1 MGGNNNLNYT
11 SSNTNDLITDG
22 VGDSKF
28 KGNYVLN
35 SEVLDIANVD
45 LMNPFSNTTA
55 IYVTNQSANNSTG
68 LSTFSSEG
76 GIYNCTVNPGD
87 NYKPTVGAFFA
98 GSYLDEHTSSSLTQS
113 APSLIEWL
121 SAGGSSTGSNGD
133 YAILNGPMS
142 GGNLAKK
149 ISGSW
154 YYAGAVYATQ
164 QHSVQAYSG
173 YRVFNS
179 TAKHISIGFYLDSW
193 RNNAYVENNQFI
205 DVDSGFRSVVSDIS
219 LTSSYNNVV
228 IKNNYVKLARHDR
241 SYIYGH
247 GAIFYGIDQSTSSG
261 SILRHID
268 NLVIENNIFELPISS
283 SKSIYQY
290 PPFVFREYP
299 RYVGLWFTSEVY
311 PSGSQ
316 PNLHRSVLIKNNNF
330 VNWNPVKSE
339 LITGGE
345 AYGYNV
351 PFFFNYSTSSADFDT
366 SDNPAGPFPNSLIKF
381 KNKTLSNYI
390 IEGNIYNDSIYPSTS
405 SIVPITFNMVGTGN
419 QYYYPVDQV
428 SRLGS
433 VTATTLANGYQVLS
447 SGNYSHAEG
456 SLTTASGDYS
466 HAEGIQTKAT
476 GQGANSKGGGTLS
489 SGAGAHSEGI
499 YTTASANYSHAE
511 GHLTEAASQLSH
523 AVGSGSWAGYSIFT
537 GLPSAAS
544 IASHAEG
551 LFTRTSGV
559 GSHSEGSGSIAAGV
573 ASHAEGQSTIASGI
587 ASHAEGFN
595 TTASG
600 NYSHAEGRDTHASG
614 SNSHA
619 EGSASFASGITS
631 HAEGKQTHASGSDSH
646 AEGFVTIARGSF
658 SHAEGYSTVAYNTA
672 AHAEGSQTHASGSDS
687 HSEGY
692 QTSASGE
699 YSHAEGYN
707 TTARGNGSHVEGSY
721 TFATGSHSHAEG
733 YYTSASGN
741 YSHAEGFQTIVS
753 GIGAHV
759 EGFQTTA
766 SANYSHAEG
775 QSTTAI
781 GQSSHAEGQSTTAN
795 GLASHAEGFQTLAIG
810 PYSHAEGLSTTAS
823 ADYQHV
829 SGKFN
834 VTSSNT
840 NNLFIIGNGTSN
852 ISRSNVLVVDTG
864 SVTIGGYGGLILA
877 PDIFHNF
884 GEGGQLS
891 LCDSQSR
898 VTYMIDEIN
907 DTYSGRNESL
917 MRISAE
923 GYLETN
929 GRATLRQ
936 GSIALSVAIQDY
948 DVLGNSSSYS
958 TFIQTPLY
966 ISSSRH
972 IFTSNEG
979 NVGLGMVDVYRNNP
993 ITPSERLHVSGNIIA
1008 TGFVSGSSGR
1018 FTSITSSNV
1027 SASGFVSASTVAAN
1041 SIYASSFT
1049 SSLTSAVGYSGY
1061 MPSEF
1066 MVAVSDEISNIAT
1079 GNNKLRFIFPFTLTG
1094 STLTAYVHTAPVG
1107 SQITCSVTI
1116 GGSTISASIGTS
1128 AKSGSASATYYIT
1141 KYQEVLVNIT
1151 QVGSTTAGQGLK
1163 LIFEGMRKI

>member
-1 MGGNNNLNYT
+1 MANEFKIENGLIVNGNMSASGAIIANTLTALSIIITGSLVGTPEMYGAVGDGITDDQLSFKHALISHSLVELSAKTYAIRGFLGMPSYRTLRGKGKDKTIIKVMDNSPYGYGHALTVIQNTFFQDTIYWLGSTIGTSVGSGSVDVDHRDTAIVDKAPDSPLYNQSQTQDWAGLGYWSYDTGHGGLVGARKNVIIEDLTIDCNFNNQAKHSSWNHANNPSSASNGGGGHYVPRYSWKVRPTVHAIELSGENIVVNNVKVINYGYGVGYAAAAPLDHANSATYPVYVENFPILLGGNNNLNYT

-98 GSYLDEHTSSSLTQS
+98 GSYLDEYTSSSLKQS

-154 YYAGAVYATQ
+154 YYAGAAYATQ

-241 SYIYGH
+241 SAPSYIFGH
-247 GAIFYGIDQSTSSG
+247 GVIFYGIDRSTSSG

-433 VTATTLANGYQVLS
+433 VTATTS
-447 SGNYSHAEG
+447 MTSPSGNFTN
-456 SLTTASGDYS
+456 LT
-466 HAEGIQTKAT
+466 
-476 GQGANSKGGGTLS
+476 S
-489 SGAGAHSEGI
+489 SNI
-499 YTTASANYSHAE
+499 
-511 GHLTEAASQLSH
+511 
-523 AVGSGSWAGYSIFT
+523 
-537 GLPSAAS
+537 
-544 IASHAEG
+544 
-551 LFTRTSGV
+551 
-559 GSHSEGSGSIAAGV
+559 
-573 ASHAEGQSTIASGI
+573 
-587 ASHAEGFN
+587 
-595 TTASG
+595 
-600 NYSHAEGRDTHASG
+600 
-614 SNSHA
+614 
-619 EGSASFASGITS
+619 
-631 HAEGKQTHASGSDSH
+631 
-646 AEGFVTIARGSF
+646 
-658 SHAEGYSTVAYNTA
+658 
-672 AHAEGSQTHASGSDS
+672 
-687 HSEGY
+687 
-692 QTSASGE
+692 
-699 YSHAEGYN
+699 
-707 TTARGNGSHVEGSY
+707 
-721 TFATGSHSHAEG
+721 
-733 YYTSASGN
+733 SASGN
-741 YSHAEGFQTIVS
+741 
-753 GIGAHV
+753 
-759 EGFQTTA
+759 
-766 SANYSHAEG
+766 
-775 QSTTAI
+775 
-781 GQSSHAEGQSTTAN
+781 
-795 GLASHAEGFQTLAIG
+795 
-810 PYSHAEGLSTTAS
+810 
-823 ADYQHV
+823 
-829 SGKFN
+829 
-834 VTSSNT
+834 
-840 NNLFIIGNGTSN
+840 
-852 ISRSNVLVVDTG
+852 
-864 SVTIGGYGGLILA
+864 
-877 PDIFHNF
+877 
-884 GEGGQLS
+884 
-891 LCDSQSR
+891 
-898 VTYMIDEIN
+898 
-907 DTYSGRNESL
+907 
-917 MRISAE
+917 
-923 GYLETN
+923 
-929 GRATLRQ
+929 
-936 GSIALSVAIQDY
+936 
-948 DVLGNSSSYS
+948 
-958 TFIQTPLY
+958 
-966 ISSSRH
+966 
-972 IFTSNEG
+972 
-979 NVGLGMVDVYRNNP
+979 
-993 ITPSERLHVSGNIIA
+993 
-1008 TGFVSGSSGR
+1008 
-1018 FTSITSSNV
+1018 
-1027 SASGFVSASTVAAN
+1027 VSASTVAAATSVTSPSGN
-1041 SIYASSFT
+1041 FTNLTASNISSSGT
-1049 SSLTSAVGYSGY
+1049 SSLNVIEISASSNILYKIGKGSAIYPSLYTGELVIANVNPALSTIQFPLVTSQSRVGVYAVAPLSTYFRAASGIDSMYIAEETGLFVNGTIISNDSFQISASSKITSAGGIYTSGLSTIMSEYTSNGYRSAFYDYFVSSG
-1061 MPSEF
+1061 
-1066 MVAVSDEISNIAT
+1066 SNIRS
-1079 GNNKLRFIFPFTLTG
+1079 GN
-1094 STLTAYVHTAPVG
+1094 
-1107 SQITCSVTI
+1107 ITSCWS
-1116 GGSTISASIGTS
+1116 GSTISYYETVTVDIGDTNQVTMS
-1128 AKSGSASATYYIT
+1128 VILQTPLGPSPQSVLLKS
-1141 KYQEVLVNIT
+1141 N
-1151 QVGSTTAGQGLK
+1151 STTTGWTVKA
-1163 LIFEGMRKI
+1163 IARYI